1 MADPIAPQAF
11 PYFAAVEEGKKYQW
25 CACGRSAAQPFCDG
39 SHAGTGITPVEYTAT
54 ATKKMSFCGCKA
66 STSGALCDGSHNS
79 L

>member
-54 ATKKMSFCGCKA
+54 ATKKNVLLRLQGEQKW
-66 STSGALCDGSHNS
+66 GAV
-79 L
+79 